1 MKKSIKLLALSL
13 ATLFSA
19 NSFAQLQ
26 TADLY
31 KNVEFKMPTVA
42 ETSFPATSVSI
53 KDFGAVAGGNVK
65 NTEAFKKAIA
75 SISQKGG
82 GKVTVPRGI
91 WMTGPIVLQSNIN
104 LHLEDGAMIIFSRD
118 FADYPLVDVSF
129 EGLNTT
135 RCQSPI
141 SAKGASNIAI
151 TGNGVIDGSGD
162 AWRYVKKGKMT
173 DGQWKELLSKGG
185 VLSDD
190 KKTWFPTESSK
201 RGFTSTANFNIPEK
215 LTTKADLEKVK
226 DFLRPVMVSLV
237 SCDKVLLDGP
247 TFQNSPA
254 WNLHPLMSSNLIL
267 RNLNVR
273 NPWYSQNGDGLDL
286 ESCKNVL
293 IYNNT
298 FDVGDDAICIKSG
311 KDKDGRD
318 RGVPTENVVIKNN
331 TVYHAH
337 GGIVIGSEMSG
348 GVKNL
353 HASDCTFIGTDIGL
367 RFKTTRGRG
376 GVVENIWMSNIDMIN
391 IPAQVIGFNMFY
403 EGNSPIIEEDQSAD
417 DEKRVEKQI
426 PVTAETPV
434 FRNVF
439 FKNINATSSYEAL
452 SLNGLSEMNLKNIVI
467 EDSYFDTK
475 KALTIVDADGITFK
489 NVKLKYSDGTGA
501 TVYNSKNIDL
511 SGLMLESANKPTIK
525 VLGNKTA
532 AVKLPKSVAKEQIS
546 IGKDVAKNAVK

>member
-1 MKKSIKLLALSL
+1 MNKSIKLLALSL

-53 KDFGAVAGGNVK
+53 KDFGAIAGGNVK

-82 GKVTVPRGI
+82 GKVIVPRGI

-141 SAKGASNIAI
+141 SAKGATNIAI

-215 LTTKADLEKVK
+215 LTTRADLEKVK

-318 RGVPTENVVIKNN
+318 RGVPTENVIIKNN

-426 PVTAETPV
+426 PVTDETPV

-475 KALTIVDADGITFK
+475 KALTIVDADGITLK

-511 SGLMLESANKPTIK
+511 SGLTLESANKPTIK
-525 VLGNKTA
+525 VIGSKTA
-532 AVKLPKSVAKEQIS
+532 NVKLPKTLVKEQITIS
-546 IGKDVAKNAVK
+546 KDVMKNAVK

>member
-1 MKKSIKLLALSL
+1 MKKSIKILALSL
-13 ATLFSA
+13 AMLFSENA
-19 NSFAQLQ
+19 FAQSI
-26 TADLY
+26 ADIY
-31 KNVEFKMPTVA
+31 KGVEFKMPTVA
-42 ETSFPATSVSI
+42 ETSFPTTSVNI
-53 KDFGAVAGGNVK
+53 KSYGAVSGGIIK
-65 NTEAFKKAIA
+65 NTEALRKAIDET
-75 SISQKGG
+75 SQKGG
-82 GKVTVPRGI
+82 GTVIVPRGI
-91 WMTGPIVLQSNIN
+91 WLTGPIVLKSNIN
-104 LHLEDGAMIIFSRD
+104 LHLEDGALVMFSRD

-141 SAKGASNIAI
+141 SAKGATNIAI
-151 TGNGVIDGSGD
+151 TGKGVIDGNGD

-185 VLSDD
+185 VLSAD
-190 KKTWFPTESSK
+190 KKIWFPSESSK
-201 RGFTSTANFNIPEK
+201 RGFESTTNFNIPEK
-215 LTTKADLEKVK
+215 LITKEQLEAVK

-237 SCDKVLLDGP
+237 SCDRVLLDGP

-267 RNLNVR
+267 RNLTVR

-293 IYNNT
+293 VYNNT

-318 RGVPTENVVIKNN
+318 RGIPTENVIIKNN

-348 GVKNL
+348 GVRNL

-376 GVVENIWMSNIDMIN
+376 GIVENIWISNVDMTG

-403 EGNSPIIEEDQSAD
+403 EGNSPIIEEDQNAD
-417 DEKRVEKQI
+417 DEKRVVKDI
-426 PVTAETPV
+426 AVTEETPI

-439 FKNINATSSYEAL
+439 FKNITASNSYEAL
-452 SLNGLSEMNLKNIVI
+452 SLNGLSEMNLKNIIV

-475 KALTIVDADGITFK
+475 KALTIVDADGITLK
-489 NVKLKYSDGTGA
+489 NVKIKYTDGTGA
-501 TVYNSKNIDL
+501 TIYNSKNVDI
-511 SGLMLESANKPTIK
+511 SGLTLESSKSPLIK
-525 VLGNKTA
+525 VIGSKTKA
-532 AVKLPKSVAKEQIS
+532 IKLPKGITGDKVS
-546 IGKDVAKNAVK
+546 IYKDVPKNAVK

>member
-19 NSFAQLQ
+19 NSFAQTQ
-26 TADLY
+26 MADIY

-42 ETSFPATSVSI
+42 ETSFPKTSVSI
-53 KDFGAVAGGNVK
+53 KDFGAIAGGNVK

-82 GKVTVPRGI
+82 GKVIVPRGI

-118 FADYPLVDVSF
+118 FSDYPLVDVSF

-190 KKTWFPTESSK
+190 KKIWFPTESSK

-215 LTTKADLEKVK
+215 LTTREDLEKVK

-293 IYNNT
+293 IYDNT

-318 RGVPTENVVIKNN
+318 RGIPTENVIIKNN

-353 HASDCTFIGTDIGL
+353 HASNCTFIGTDIGL

-376 GVVENIWMSNIDMIN
+376 GVVENIWMSHIDMIN

-426 PVTAETPV
+426 PVTDETPV

-439 FKNINATSSYEAL
+439 FKNINATNSYEAL

-475 KALTIVDADGITFK
+475 KALTIVDADGITLK
-489 NVKLKYSDGTGA
+489 NVKLKYSEGTGA
-501 TVYNSKNIDL
+501 TVYNSKNVDL
-511 SGLMLESANKPTIK
+511 SGLTLESSKIPLIK
-525 VLGNKTA
+525 VIGSKTK
-532 AVKLPKSVAKEQIS
+532 AVKLPKGIS
-546 IGKDVAKNAVK
+546 GDQLSISKDVPKNAVK

>member
-1 MKKSIKLLALSL
+1 M
-13 ATLFSA
+13 
-19 NSFAQLQ
+19 
-26 TADLY
+26 
-31 KNVEFKMPTVA
+31 
-42 ETSFPATSVSI
+42 
-53 KDFGAVAGGNVK
+53 
-65 NTEAFKKAIA
+65 
-75 SISQKGG
+75 
-82 GKVTVPRGI
+82 
-91 WMTGPIVLQSNIN
+91 N

-141 SAKGASNIAI
+141 SAKGATNIAI

-215 LTTKADLEKVK
+215 LTTRADLEKVK

-293 IYNNT
+293 IYDNT

-318 RGVPTENVVIKNN
+318 RGVPTENVIIKNN

-376 GVVENIWMSNIDMIN
+376 GVVENIWISNVDMIN

-426 PVTAETPV
+426 PVTEETPV

-439 FKNINATSSYEAL
+439 FKNITATNSYEAL
-452 SLNGLSEMNLKNIVI
+452 ALSGLSEMNLKNIVI
-467 EDSYFDTK
+467 EDSQFDTK
-475 KALTIVDADGITFK
+475 KGLTITDADGITLK

-511 SGLMLESANKPTIK
+511 SGLTLESANKPTIK
-525 VLGNKTA
+525 VLGSKTS
-532 AVKLPKSVAKEQIS
+532 AVKLPKNVAKEQIT
-546 IGKDVAKNAVK
+546 IGKDIAKNAVK